1 MLCPFRAD
9 SGGFFVCRAQN
20 QGALAQ
26 SDTESMTHLKLA
38 LKTLIVETCDKDCD
52 PASIADD
59 EILFGSGT
67 RLALDSLDALQL
79 SIALQKRFGVRLTDS
94 KETRRVFANVASLA
108 LWLQARGRTGAL
120 A

>member
-1 MLCPFRAD
+1 
-9 SGGFFVCRAQN
+9 
-20 QGALAQ
+20 
-26 SDTESMTHLKLA
+26 MTDLKLA

-59 EILFGSGT
+59 EILFGAGT

-79 SIALQKRFGVRLTDS
+79 SIALQKRFGARLTDS

-108 LWLQARGRTGAL
+108 CWLQTHNKADAS

>member
-1 MLCPFRAD
+1 
-9 SGGFFVCRAQN
+9 
-20 QGALAQ
+20 
-26 SDTESMTHLKLA
+26 MTDLKFS

-59 EILFGSGT
+59 EILFGAGT

-94 KETRRVFANVASLA
+94 KDTRR
-108 LWLQARGRTGAL
+108 AL
-120 A
+120 ASVSRLARWLKAQGRGLPV